1 MIALIFLSVLLHSI
15 SVLQKILNE
24 IDSNEVKEEHKFQ

>member
-1 MIALIFLSVLLHSI
+1 MIALIFWSVVLHSI

-24 IDSNEVKEEHKFQ
+24 IDSNKVKEERKF